1 MNDIK
6 GLWNYKTSNTIHT
19 VDCLNFKGRG
29 TVVRFPAGAK
39 DFSLLV
45 GAQTGF
51 GAHLASYQ
59 MGTGGCSPGSKA
71 TGA

>member
-1 MNDIK
+1 VKDIK
-6 GLWNYKTSNTIHT
+6 GLWNYNTSNTIRT

-29 TVVRFPAGAK
+29 AVARFPEGAK

-45 GAQTGF
+45 GVQTGS
-51 GAHLASYQ
+51 GAHPASYR